1 MPSGT
6 EVMTS
11 GGATS
16 GGAIGDAVET
26 GTAGARRP
34 TAVWDPGQYLRFS
47 DQRLRPALDLMAQV
61 PLTVP
66 RQIVDLG
73 CGAGNVTAIL
83 QQRFPSAEVTG
94 VDGSAAMREKARAAA
109 PACRFEQG
117 DFATWVPHGTP
128 HWSPEGS
135 PEGSTGGSPPGH
147 PAIAPDL
154 IYSNAALQ
162 WVGGHATLFP
172 RLMSLLAAGGVLA
185 VQMPAMHDAPLRRL
199 QYEVAAHGPWAER
212 LASHVSA
219 PPILDAAAYWDLLRP
234 HAAGLDIW
242 ETVYLHPLSG
252 EDAVVEWAAGSSLRP
267 FLEPL
272 EPAQQVAF
280 RSAYA
285 EALRPHY
292 PRRTDGTTLLP
303 FRRLFLIAVAP

>member
-16 GGAIGDAVET
+16 GGANGDAVET

-94 VDGSAAMREKARAAA
+94 VDGSASMLEKARAAA

-128 HWSPEGS
+128 
-135 PEGSTGGSPPGH
+135 TGAPREVPREV
-147 PAIAPDL
+147 PAE
-154 IYSNAALQ
+154 
-162 WVGGHATLFP
+162 VP
-172 RLMSLLAAGGVLA
+172 RGI
-185 VQMPAMHDAPLRRL
+185 PPLR
-199 QYEVAAHGPWAER
+199 P
-212 LASHVSA
+212 
-219 PPILDAAAYWDLLRP
+219 
-234 HAAGLDIW
+234 
-242 ETVYLHPLSG
+242 T
-252 EDAVVEWAAGSSLRP
+252 
-267 FLEPL
+267 
-272 EPAQQVAF
+272 
-280 RSAYA
+280 
-285 EALRPHY
+285 
-292 PRRTDGTTLLP
+292 
-303 FRRLFLIAVAP
+303 